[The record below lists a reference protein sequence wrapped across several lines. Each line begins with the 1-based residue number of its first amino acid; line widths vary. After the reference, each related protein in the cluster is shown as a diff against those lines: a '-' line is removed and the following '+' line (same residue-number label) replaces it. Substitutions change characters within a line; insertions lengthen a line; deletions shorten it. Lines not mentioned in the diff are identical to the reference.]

1 MELGMDM
8 ALPMRQLQERGPG
21 CRGLVV
27 DADGVA
33 LGADCV
39 LVRRTSS
46 GYRTVDTDYAEQL
59 FRFAFGNGCDTQH
72 VMMQLRGVERAL
84 NDDNLVKAQILGL
97 QSALAGIS
105 AEQLKWLD
113 RLGAI
118 LKYDDSQ
125 PRDNDGRWTSGAAGS
140 GASGN
145 DQTRQAL
152 APDPAYLGAPA
163 ASEIATPAIERL
175 APPVLSLLARLAAA
189 IAAPVALGGVFALIP
204 TNGSNIHEGDIPG
217 RPDLSYRSDE
227 GILTISRLDDQG
239 NVQRVYEGFP
249 DSAGLYRDTMG
260 RVIGQHVGTGVVF
273 DLDSL
278 PLFGGPLETASPNPE
293 SKLESFPTSSTGMD
307 DPNSCPPP
315 TIEIDNGKRSARSIA
330 YQSQITGLLPGF
342 DVLYNGVRFDGCDD
356 VTQRMLEAKGL
367 GNVWRFERYPESSI
381 GEDYY
386 DEVMGQAERQN
397 RASAGRGV
405 DWHFADRGEALFF
418 YLEFNAHH
426 FSNIKV
432 HYTEAIIKKT
442 EDCVFWLKNALGS
455 VAMYEDICAE
465 RTVSCLV
472 ELAK

>member
-1 MELGMDM
+1 MDM
-8 ALPMRQLQERGPG
+8 ALPMRQLQERGPA

-46 GYRTVDTDYAEQL
+46 GYRTVDTDYAEQVFKL
-59 FRFAFGNGCDTQH
+59 AFGKGYDIQH
-72 VMMQLRGVERAL
+72 LMMQLRGVERAL
-84 NDDNLVKAQILGL
+84 NDDNLIKAQILGL

-105 AEQLKWLD
+105 AEELKWLD
-113 RLGAI
+113 RVGTI

-125 PRDNDGRWTSGAAGS
+125 PRDNDGRWTSGVGGS
-140 GASGN
+140 GASAT

-163 ASEIATPAIERL
+163 ASEIAVPAIEEL
-175 APPVLSLLARLAAA
+175 GPPVLGLLARLAAA

-239 NVQRVYEGFP
+239 NVQRVYEGLH
-249 DSAGLYRDTMG
+249 DSAGLYRDSTG
-260 RVIGQHVGTGVVF
+260 RIIGQHVGTGVVF
-273 DLDSL
+273 SLDSL
-278 PLFGGPLETASPNPE
+278 PLFGGPLETASPDLE
-293 SKLESFPTSSTGMD
+293 SKPGSFPNSSTDTD
-307 DPNSCPPP
+307 DPESCPPP
-315 TIEIDNGKRSARSIA
+315 TIEIDNGKRSARATA
-330 YQSQITGLLPGF
+330 YQSQITGLPPGF

-367 GNVWRFERYPESSI
+367 GNYWLLERYPGFPF

-386 DEVMGQAERQN
+386 NDVMAQAGRQN
-397 RASAGRGV
+397 LASAGRGV

-418 YLEFNAHH
+418 YLEFKAHH
-426 FSNIKV
+426 FDNIRV
-432 HYTEAIIKKT
+432 YYTEAIIKKT
-442 EDCVFWLKNALGS
+442 EDCMVWLKKIMQSDAEC
-455 VAMYEDICAE
+455 EDIVALMA
-465 RTVSCLV
+465 VSCRS
-472 ELAK
+472 EYSK